1 MELKQV
7 HPNPS
12 LDPGFRLGLDGRCR
26 FRHEGLQVDIH
37 VRRLTDQDK
46 PWYREDES
54 GPDDVL
60 VIGTVTEC
68 GVELARVE
76 WPSDFSDPY
85 VLREAVERTVSEA
98 ADKGRAKVAALVERL
113 AAIDRRRPA
122 AS

>member
-1 MELKQV
+1 MELEQV

-26 FRHEGLQVDIH
+26 FRHEGLLVDIH
-37 VRRLTDQDK
+37 VRALTDQDA
-46 PWYREDES
+46 PWYREDEC
-54 GPDDVL
+54 GPDDVM

-68 GVELARVE
+68 GVVLARVE
-76 WPSDFSDPY
+76 WPSDFGDPY
-85 VLREAVERTVSEA
+85 LLREAVERTVSSA
-98 ADKGRAKVAALVERL
+98 ADAARAKVAALVERL